1 MHELEVIYRKRK
13 NQLLPLA
20 MGFAS
25 FFVLFRIILPQWSDI
40 QDTMQLVNSKT
51 EAVAAKEETV
61 SLLNSMSLESV
72 NTDYELITTALPVQ
86 KDIVLIF
93 SELNSA
99 AAAAG
104 VELGGFTVKVGGV
117 YAADTPTQTAS
128 KSLNG
133 IPYLN
138 TLVNVNG
145 NNENVRKFA
154 LELYKSIP
162 LVEIKTIDISKRDA
176 RYDVNFYF
184 KPVTIRPTNSDNTAL
199 KSLSVAERK
208 QLEDLKAWNR

>member
-1 MHELEVIYRKRK
+1 MHELELIYRKRK

-51 EAVAAKEETV
+51 EAVQAKEETIR
-61 SLLNSMSLESV
+61 LLDSMSLESV
-72 NTDYELITTALPVQ
+72 NADYDLITTALPTQ

-104 VELGGFTVKVGGV
+104 VQLGGFTVKVGGV
-117 YAADTPTQTAS
+117 YASDTTAQTAN

-138 TLVNVNG
+138 TLVNVDG
-145 NNENVRKFA
+145 ANENVRKFA

-162 LVEIKTIDISKRDA
+162 LVEIKSIDISKKDA

-184 KPVTIRPTNSDNTAL
+184 KPVTVRPTNADNTAL
-199 KSLSVAERK
+199 TALTTAERK
-208 QLEDLKAWNR
+208 QLEDIKTWNQ

>member
-1 MHELEVIYRKRK
+1 MHELELIYRKRR

-40 QDTMQLVNSKT
+40 QDTMQLVSTKS
-51 EAVAAKEETV
+51 EAVQAKEQTV
-61 SLLNSMSLESV
+61 QLLNSTTLESV
-72 NTDYELITTALPVQ
+72 SADYDLVTTALPIQ

-93 SELNSA
+93 SELNGA
-99 AAAAG
+99 AAASG

-117 YAADTPTQTAS
+117 YASDTATQVAT

-145 NNENVRKFA
+145 TNENVRKFA
-154 LELYKSIP
+154 IELYKSIP
-162 LVEIKTIDISKRDA
+162 LVEIKNMDISKKDA

-184 KPVTIRPTNSDNTAL
+184 KPVTVRPNNADSTAL
-199 KSLSVAERK
+199 KGLSVAERN
-208 QLEDLKAWNR
+208 QLELLKTWNR